1 MKRYSDLIGDGGSN
15 ILEQVQAQAKRLEG
29 RLAEVSS
36 IVAVMSGKG
45 GVGKS
50 SLTVCIADSITM
62 AGRKVGIVDADING
76 ASVVRM
82 TGVGDQKV
90 AYGPG
95 GARPATS
102 SLGVRIMGIDLF
114 LDDKTAPV
122 LWKAPTQKDGF
133 TWRGMME
140 TAAVREFISDTEWGS
155 LDTLLVDLPP
165 GTDSL
170 PNLVDVLPKF
180 SGAVIVTLPSGV
192 SRLVVER
199 SAKMARDV
207 IKAPVLGLIE
217 NCSYYVCP
225 HCGKAEGLYPDGD
238 SKSLA
243 DDLRIPFLGR
253 IPFDPLI
260 AQASDQGVSYMQT
273 HRDRPAAVAIDRISR
288 SIDAASTSLS
298 QAST

>member
-15 ILEQVQAQAKRLEG
+15 ILEQVQAQAKRLQG
-29 RLAEVSS
+29 RLADVSS

-50 SLTVCIADSITM
+50 VLTVCIADALTM

-82 TGVGDQKV
+82 TGVGDQKI
-90 AYGPG
+90 AYGPS
-95 GARPATS
+95 GAGPATS
-102 SLGVRIMGIDLF
+102 RLGVKIMGVDLF
-114 LDDKTAPV
+114 LDDKTSPV

-140 TAAVREFISDTEWGS
+140 MSAVREFISDTDWGS

-165 GTDSL
+165 GTASL

-192 SRLVVER
+192 SRLIVER
-199 SAKMARDV
+199 SARMARDV
-207 IKAPVLGLIE
+207 IQAPVLGLIE
-217 NCSYYVCP
+217 NCSYHVCP
-225 HCGKAEGLYPDGD
+225 HCGEAEALYPNGD
-238 SKSLA
+238 AEPLA
-243 DDLRIPFLGR
+243 QELGIPFLGR

-260 AQASDQGVSYMQT
+260 AQSSDQGVSYMQA
-273 HRDRPAAVAIDRISR
+273 HGDRPAAVAIDRISR
-288 SIDAASTSLS
+288 SIDAASASLS

>member
-15 ILEQVQAQAKRLEG
+15 ILEQVQAQSKRLQG
-29 RLAEVSS
+29 RLADVSA

-50 SLTVCIADSITM
+50 ALTVCIADALAL
-62 AGRKVGIVDADING
+62 AGQRVGIVDADING

-82 TGVGDQKV
+82 TGVSHQDV
-90 AYGPG
+90 AYHGS
-95 GARPATS
+95 GANPAKTR
-102 SLGVRIMGIDLF
+102 LGVSVMGIDLF
-114 LDDKTAPV
+114 VDDKTAPV
-122 LWKAPTQKDGF
+122 LWKAPTQKDAF

-140 TAAVREFISDTEWGS
+140 MSAVREFISDTEWGS

-165 GTDSL
+165 GTASL

-180 SGAVIVTLPSGV
+180 SGAVIVTLPSGI

-207 IKAPVLGLIE
+207 IQAPVLGLIE
-217 NCSYYVCP
+217 NCSYHVCL
-225 HCGKAEGLYPDGD
+225 HCGEREALYPNGD
-238 SKSLA
+238 AEPLA
-243 DDLRIPFLGR
+243 LELGIPFLGR

-260 AQASDQGVSYMQT
+260 AQSADMGLSYMHD
-273 HRDRPAAVAIDRISR
+273 HRDRPAAYAIERISQ
-288 SIDAASTSLS
+288 SIAAATAAAR
-298 QAST
+298 QA